1 LTCTEQL
8 SVKAVLGGTFNPPHM
23 GHINAALNA
32 ADALNIDQV
41 HLMPCKIPPHK
52 PVSVSEE
59 HRVRMTELCCENN
72 ARLVPELIELSLP
85 SPSYTV
91 KTLRALKQQSKQS
104 ICFFIGADSL
114 YNLDKWF
121 EWEQLLKYCHLVVMR
136 RDSESLTPNDAISA
150 WLNEYSAKNA
160 QIIHKQPFGSVILVD
175 TPLYPVSSTD
185 VRNVLRMGR
194 RENNANTINVNEWV
208 PRNVLDY
215 IAANQLYI
223 S

>member
-1 LTCTEQL
+1 LTCTDQL

-72 ARLVPELIELSLP
+72 ARLVPELIEFSLP

-136 RDSESLTPNDAISA
+136 RDSESFTPNDVISA

-160 QIIHKQPFGSVILVD
+160 QIIHERPSGSVILVD